1 MKVTEKQLK
10 SRCTDL
16 NLGPLK
22 DTAFGLKVERTAR
35 GYTVSLVY
43 RDSTP
48 PETLVTDASAAEA
61 YACISGVATTSTVF
75 KAIQGTIKPEF
86 VPQEVFVKQHGER
99 CPKCGTRD
107 INAGPMRVTRGELEQ
122 RHDCGR
128 CGTVWYSTYRLTGYE
143 LPLAAIGESGGI

>member
-10 SRCTDL
+10 ARCTEL

-22 DTAFGLKVERTAR
+22 DTAFGLRIERIGK

-48 PETLVTDASAAEA
+48 AEILAAEA
-61 YACISGVATTSTVF
+61 SASEADACVSGVATTSTVF

-86 VPQEVFVKQHGER
+86 IPQEVFVKQHGER
-99 CPKCGTRD
+99 CPKCGSRD
-107 INAGPMRVTRGELEQ
+107 INPGYIKSAKGELEQ
-122 RHDCGR
+122 WHSCGR
-128 CGTVWYSTYRLTGYE
+128 CEVTWFSEYRLIGYA
-143 LPLAAIGESGGI
+143 LPAFV

>member
-10 SRCTDL
+10 SRCSEL

-22 DTAFGLKVERTAR
+22 DTAFGLKVERGGR
-35 GYTVSLVY
+35 GYSVSLVY

-48 PETLVTDASAAEA
+48 PEILIADASASEA
-61 YACISGVATTSTVF
+61 DACISGVATTSTVY

-99 CPKCGTRD
+99 CPKCGSRD
-107 INAGPMRVTRGELEQ
+107 INAGHIKAVKGELEQ
-122 RHDCGR
+122 WHNCGR
-128 CGTVWYSTYRLTGYE
+128 CETAWYSKYRLSGYE
-143 LPLAAIGESGGI
+143 LPVANLT

>member
-1 MKVTEKQLK
+1 MKVTEKSLK
-10 SRCTDL
+10 ARCTEL

-22 DTAFGLKVERTAR
+22 DTSFGLKVERV
-35 GYTVSLVY
+35 GSSYTVSLIY

-48 PETLVTDASAAEA
+48 PETLVSGATAAEA
-61 YACISGVATTSTVF
+61 DACISGVATTSAVY

-107 INAGPMRVTRGELEQ
+107 INLNHISATRGELTQ
-122 RHDCGR
+122 LCSCGR
-128 CGTVWYSTYRLTGYE
+128 CSTIWNTLYRLSGYS
-143 LPLAAIGESGGI
+143 LPEP

>member
-10 SRCTDL
+10 ARCTEL

-22 DTAFGLKVERTAR
+22 DTAFGVKIERTSK
-35 GYTVSLVY
+35 GYTCSLVY

-48 PETLVTDASAAEA
+48 PETLISDASASEA
-61 YACISGVATTSTVF
+61 DACISGVATTSTVY

-99 CPKCGTRD
+99 CPKCGSRD
-107 INAGPMRVTRGELEQ
+107 INPGHIASAKGELEQ
-122 RHDCGR
+122 WHTCGR
-128 CGTVWYSTYRLTGYE
+128 CATAWHSLYRLAGYE
-143 LPLAAIGESGGI
+143 LPVTLEEVAAS